1 VVEMLTRPTLV
12 LNRNWQPVGV
22 ASVAR
27 SLTLVAAERARI
39 VDPTDFQQYT
49 WVDWAKLIPQQDEPF
64 VQSVTF
70 RLRVP
75 EVITLTEYDRV
86 PTNAVTF
93 SRRNIFK
100 RDRYTCQFCGRQGRF
115 VGDQRCDSA
124 SGSVSRLGQLA
135 TEDLTIDHVLP
146 RSRGGTSTWENCV
159 LACLECNKRK
169 ADRTPDEAHMPLR
182 KAPVRPVWRPLYAR
196 QDVRIESWSKFL
208 SEAYWTVELDE

>member
-1 VVEMLTRPTLV
+1 MCLMTITLNRPTLV

-39 VDPTDFQQYT
+39 VDPVDFQLYT
-49 WVDWAKLIPQQDEPF
+49 WADWAKLIPQDDEPF

-70 RLRVP
+70 RIRVP

-93 SRRNIFK
+93 SRRNIYK
-100 RDRYTCQFCGRQGRF
+100 RDHYMCQYCSVQP
-115 VGDQRCDSA
+115 
-124 SGSVSRLGQLA
+124 GS
-135 TEDLTIDHVLP
+135 EDLTIDHVLP

-159 LACLECNKRK
+159 LACLDCNKRK
-169 ADRTPDEAHMPLR
+169 ADRTPTEAHMPLR
-182 KAPVRPVWRPLYAR
+182 KVPVRPKWKPLYAR
-196 QDVRIESWSKFL
+196 HDVKIESWSKFL

>member
-1 VVEMLTRPTLV
+1 MKAMCAVTITLQRPTLV

-39 VDPTDFQQYT
+39 VDPSDFQLYT
-49 WVDWAKLIPQQDEPF
+49 WADWAKLVPKDEEPF

-70 RLRVP
+70 RIRVP

-100 RDRYTCQFCGRQGRF
+100 RDRYTCQFCGIQP
-115 VGDQRCDSA
+115 
-124 SGSVSRLGQLA
+124 GS
-135 TEDLTIDHVLP
+135 EDLTIDHVLP

-169 ADRTPDEAHMPLR
+169 ADRTPTEAHMPLR
-182 KAPVRPVWRPLYAR
+182 KTPVRPTWRPLYAR
-196 QDVRIESWSKFL
+196 HDMRIESWSKFV